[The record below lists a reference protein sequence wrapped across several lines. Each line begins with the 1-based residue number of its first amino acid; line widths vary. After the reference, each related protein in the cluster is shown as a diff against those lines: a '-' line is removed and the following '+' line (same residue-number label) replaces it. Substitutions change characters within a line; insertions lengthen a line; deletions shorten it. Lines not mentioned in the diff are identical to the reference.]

1 VSVGFAITVVVL
13 WACTACALW
22 PLRRQG
28 PLGTASY
35 LVGMVYN
42 ELPVLAIGLAIAPQ
56 VLALVGGDLAPAELL
71 ARLLL
76 LPVIAGLGWALLVV
90 VRSSDVPEQALT
102 PNQPE
107 YQPGF
112 VDVDTAVTGAIGLYG
127 YYGRTDADLPE
138 SSPHA
143 HVNPH
148 APPFLLVHGDN
159 DSVVPVDWARAFARD
174 LRDASEQ
181 PVAYTELPGAQHSFD
196 YFDSLRGRLVVD
208 QIEAFTAW
216 VRSRRRR
223 LNP

>member
-56 VLALVGGDLAPAELL
+56 VLALVGRDLAPAELL

-102 PNQPE
+102 QTLGPRWRA
-107 YQPGF
+107 
-112 VDVDTAVTGAIGLYG
+112 DIATSLAAGL
-127 YYGRTDADLPE
+127 RTRVPLGK
-138 SSPHA
+138 
-143 HVNPH
+143 VLLL
-148 APPFLLVHGDN
+148 PFLRRSWKVRRIPNLPYVEGGGRRHRLDLYRHRSQPTECPVLVHFHG
-159 DSVVPVDWARAFARD
+159 
-174 LRDASEQ
+174 
-181 PVAYTELPGAQHSFD
+181 
-196 YFDSLRGRLVVD
+196 GRFV
-208 QIEAFTAW
+208 
-216 VRSRRRR
+216 SRRE
-223 LNP
+223 PGVAAVAVPTG